1 MSTAALFAGL
11 VDDAAL
17 FPPGNAPMDVA
28 VRQHRAHRTAPYAPL
43 VGRFLCPA
51 SRLAELSDQLTAGET
66 VRVGIIVDTG
76 IEGIEK
82 ALAEAASE
90 PRYVVEL
97 VEVALPADADQ
108 GRAAEQAAER
118 LQDAPLGA
126 RSFVE
131 LPRVSGW
138 QDALA
143 VLARE
148 RLGGKLR
155 TGGTVAS
162 AFPSDDDVLAFLRSC
177 VAAGVPFKCTA
188 GLHEA
193 VRHRDPITG
202 FQHHGFLNI
211 LAATCSIG
219 DERDEVVALTETDGA
234 RLASYLRRID
244 GWVAVRARSMFVSY
258 GSCSIDEPVRD
269 LVALGLLDVTGAP

>member
-1 MSTAALFAGL
+1 MSTATLLAGL

-28 VRQHRAHRTAPYAPL
+28 VRQHRAHRTASYAPL

-51 SRLAELSDQLTAGET
+51 SRLVELSEQLFASET
-66 VRVGIIVDTG
+66 VRLGIIVDTG
-76 IEGIEK
+76 IDGIDK
-82 ALAEAASE
+82 AFATAAGE
-90 PRYVVEL
+90 PRFVVEL
-97 VEVALPADADQ
+97 VEVALPAEADLD
-108 GRAAEQAAER
+108 RAAEAAAVQ
-118 LQDAPLGA
+118 LQLAPPGA

-131 LPRVSGW
+131 LPRVRGW
-138 QDALA
+138 RDALA

-148 RLGGKLR
+148 RLGAKLR

-162 AFPSDDDVLAFLRSC
+162 AFPSDDDVLDFLRSC

-193 VRHRDPITG
+193 LRHRDPITG

-219 DERDEVVALTETDGA
+219 DERDEVVALTETDGT
-234 RLASYLRRID
+234 RLATYLRSLDNR
-244 GWVAVRARSMFVSY
+244 VAIRARSMFVSY

-269 LVALGLLDVTGAP
+269 LADLGLLSLSD